1 MGQSVLVIIPTD
13 RERAFILSQRVARI
27 ATADKSGRPLVVPI
41 CYAYDGRCFYTP
53 IDKKPKRVSVERLKR
68 VRNILENPNVS
79 IVIDRY
85 HEDWTR
91 LCYVIIHGR
100 AELIGGGEEYIDSL
114 RLLCEKYPQYR
125 DMNLSKL
132 NLPVIK
138 IVLDRI
144 TSWGAI

>member
-1 MGQSVLVIIPTD
+1 MTIPT
-13 RERAFILSQRVARI
+13 EKEKVFILSRRVARM

-53 IDKKPKRVSVERLKR
+53 IDKKPKRVSARGLKR
-68 VRNILENPNVS
+68 VINLSENPNVS
-79 IVIDRY
+79 VVIDEY

-100 AELIGGGEEYIDSL
+100 AELLEGGEEYLYSL
-114 RLLCEKYPQYR
+114 RLLCEKYPQYKNM
-125 DMNLSKL
+125 DLSQL

-138 IVLDRI
+138 IIPDRI
-144 TSWGAI
+144 TSWGAV

>member
-1 MGQSVLVIIPTD
+1 VTILTEEEKV
-13 RERAFILSQRVARI
+13 FILSRRVARM

-53 IDKKPKRVSVERLKR
+53 IDKKPKRVSARGLKR
-68 VRNILENPNVS
+68 VINLSENPNVS
-79 IVIDRY
+79 VVIDEY

-100 AELIGGGEEYIDSL
+100 AELLEGGEEYLNSL
-114 RLLCEKYPQYR
+114 RLLCEKYPQYKNM
-125 DMNLSKL
+125 DLSIL

-138 IVLDRI
+138 IIPDRI
-144 TSWGAI
+144 TSWGAF